1 MDNMKEL
8 SMEELDKVSGG
19 SQKTIRSRTA
29 VVYGG
34 PGRQYAVNGK
44 LESGTVVN
52 FGGTVSYNEQD
63 GKTWYLINSPVY
75 GWVTKQDL
83 GL

>member
-19 SQKTIRSRTA
+19 SQKVIRSRTA
-29 VVYGG
+29 TVYGG

-44 LESGTVVN
+44 LGSGTVVN

-63 GKTWYLINSPVY
+63 GKTWYLINSPIY